1 MSNTDIIRWKR
12 ILNELSF
19 LHEEVELIDSIISE
33 YNSSF
38 QQYYE
43 EFCAKHEIDIDN
55 LNKENYSH
63 INELFNPPA
72 EEDLLQSSDEEP
84 ADLDRTEMKNIFSK
98 LFKAIAMKLHPDK
111 LSSSLT
117 NEERDD
123 MINMFNK
130 AKEAL
135 DEERYFILLDLASK
149 FKIKTP
155 KNYKQQV
162 RWMKKEAET
171 MKTEIDTKKT
181 TYSYEFSECEN
192 DEQKDDLVR
201 KFIKHLFNIDV

>member
-12 ILNELSF
+12 ILNELTF

-33 YNSSF
+33 YNGPF

-72 EEDLLQSSDEEP
+72 EEESPQITDEETT
-84 ADLDRTEMKNIFSK
+84 DLDRAEMKNIFSK

-162 RWMKKEAET
+162 RWMKKEVKT

-192 DEQKDDLVR
+192 DQQKDDLVR